1 MSTTNQTARVLEL
14 LKRFNNGE
22 KINIDLLAE
31 EDLWYG
37 KSEKTIRRDLD
48 VIKEYFPQ
56 SFELIRGGKNEKG
69 FYKAVTKE
77 TMNNFINK
85 DTKALLVQTFN
96 IAQRNNLLKSLDV
109 SDEDKRIL
117 ENEIKK
123 SKDCYEFISKP
134 FESKKGDETILKDL
148 ENAIHH
154 KRYITVIYK
163 APSGMQTYKLKPYK
177 IVFMNENFYLA
188 SENTDENFKFTMLR
202 LSQIESIELL
212 KEQFHHDPDI
222 KDFIKNLQTP
232 FPKYQYPFRENQVKV
247 ELHVD
252 KSKAKFFKLKKH
264 LPSQEIKE
272 NDDGSLSLFFHVSQ
286 EREVEEL
293 IKNWIPFLKVIEPLS
308 LKEKI
313 ENDLIQ
319 YLKYVMTEAEI
330 YNYLRTQE

>member
-1 MSTTNQTARVLEL
+1 
-14 LKRFNNGE
+14 
-22 KINIDLLAE
+22 
-31 EDLWYG
+31 
-37 KSEKTIRRDLD
+37 
-48 VIKEYFPQ
+48 
-56 SFELIRGGKNEKG
+56 
-69 FYKAVTKE
+69 
-77 TMNNFINK
+77 
-85 DTKALLVQTFN
+85 
-96 IAQRNNLLKSLDV
+96 
-109 SDEDKRIL
+109 
-117 ENEIKK
+117 
-123 SKDCYEFISKP
+123 
-134 FESKKGDETILKDL
+134 
-148 ENAIHH
+148 
-154 KRYITVIYK
+154 
-163 APSGMQTYKLKPYK
+163 
-177 IVFMNENFYLA
+177 
-188 SENTDENFKFTMLR
+188 MLR